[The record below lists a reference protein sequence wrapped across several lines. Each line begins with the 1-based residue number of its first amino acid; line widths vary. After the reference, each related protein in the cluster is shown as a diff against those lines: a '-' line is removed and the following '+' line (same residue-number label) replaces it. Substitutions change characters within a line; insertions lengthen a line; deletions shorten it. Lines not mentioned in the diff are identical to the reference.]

1 MKKIIGLTIWI
12 FIVIIIIPAILIQSC
27 DIGENTIKKEKIIKE
42 DIEYVY
48 VYRTKKDK
56 IEKIE
61 IEEYLK
67 GVVSSE
73 MPASF
78 EMEALKAQAIAARS
92 YAVSRVKAY
101 GGKGNPGHKG
111 SELCDDVHCQ
121 VYRDESELRHIKP
134 KDWMR
139 DYYPRIKEAVE
150 KTKGLIMTYEEKPIS
165 QPLFH
170 STSGGK
176 TENSE
181 DVFTSA
187 VPYLRSVESPYENE
201 APHYTDEYVLRPSE
215 FVSKMKKK
223 YRDITLNSTNI
234 KSQIKILQRSEGGRI
249 LKIKIGNKVLRGR
262 DVRSVLG
269 LRSANFSIRYGGG
282 DIIFNTV
289 GYGHGVGMSQ
299 WGANGMAKE
308 GYKYDEILKH
318 YYIGVDIMKMK

>member
-12 FIVIIIIPAILIQSC
+12 FVVIIIIPAILIRSC
-27 DIGENTIKKEKIIKE
+27 DIGEKSIKKEKIIKE
-42 DIEYVY
+42 DIKYVY

-56 IEKIE
+56 VQKVE

-101 GGKGNPGHKG
+101 RGKGNPGHKD

-121 VYRDESELRHIKP
+121 VYRDESDLRDVKP
-134 KDWMR
+134 KHWMR
-139 DYYPRIKEAVE
+139 DYYPKIEDAVE
-150 KTKGLIMTYEEKPIS
+150 STKGLIMTYEGKPIS

-187 VPYLRSVESPYENE
+187 VPYLRSVESPYEKE

-215 FVSKMKKK
+215 FVAKMKKK
-223 YRDITLNSTNI
+223 YKDISISEKNI
-234 KSQIKILQRSEGGRI
+234 KSQIKIVERSEGGRI
-249 LKIKIGNKVLRGR
+249 LKIKIGNKIIRGR
-262 DVRSVLG
+262 DVRSALG

-308 GYKYDEILKH
+308 GYKYDDILKH
-318 YYIGVDIMKMK
+318 YYIGVEIMKMK